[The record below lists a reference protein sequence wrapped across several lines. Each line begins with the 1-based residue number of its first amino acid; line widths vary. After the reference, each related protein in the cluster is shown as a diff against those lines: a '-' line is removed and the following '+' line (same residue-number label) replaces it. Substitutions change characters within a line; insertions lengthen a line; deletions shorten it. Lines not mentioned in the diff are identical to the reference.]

1 MWLLFYVSFLA
12 LLNSSKVSSSSGLR
26 GIFGDGQFDNM
37 VDEEVNQY
45 KISFHKHLKAL
56 NTF

>member
-1 MWLLFYVSFLA
+1 MWLFYASVLS
-12 LLNSSKVSSSSGLR
+12 LLNLSKGHSSGLR

-37 VDEEVNQY
+37 VDEEVNHN
-45 KISFHKHLKAL
+45 KIDFQKCFNSL